1 VSHSDTDGY
10 RILNF
15 RNFRIRIGYGY
26 EKKLSDMDQELKN
39 HYPLASAKQFERKYK
54 WTNNERPNG
63 QRVKPAHSRLKII
76 VESSNMLIRPVQAQL
91 YNFSVIRI
99 INI

>member
-26 EKKLSDMDQELKN
+26 ANIVSDMDQELKN
-39 HYPLASAKQFERKYK
+39 QYPL
-54 WTNNERPNG
+54 T
-63 QRVKPAHSRLKII
+63 
-76 VESSNMLIRPVQAQL
+76 
-91 YNFSVIRI
+91 SVILSSVEHNWLKLVATRQVGYAYVKRQLVGV
-99 INI
+99 